1 MINHRAKRNAF
12 RKWTFFFSLLL
23 ISTLLLAACGNNPI
37 RDGAKGMKETLAE
50 LKMALDQNDAAK
62 VKELGQKLEEKWK
75 SFEDGVKEKSGDLY
89 EKTER
94 SLKTIGAG
102 VEVTPLDA
110 KTLKQ
115 AAEELDQALTEVEKL

>member
-1 MINHRAKRNAF
+1 
-12 RKWTFFFSLLL
+12 
-23 ISTLLLAACGNNPI
+23 
-37 RDGAKGMKETLAE
+37 MKETLAE

-62 VKELGQKLEEKWK
+62 VKELGQKLEEEWK

-102 VEVTPLDA
+102 AEVTPLDA